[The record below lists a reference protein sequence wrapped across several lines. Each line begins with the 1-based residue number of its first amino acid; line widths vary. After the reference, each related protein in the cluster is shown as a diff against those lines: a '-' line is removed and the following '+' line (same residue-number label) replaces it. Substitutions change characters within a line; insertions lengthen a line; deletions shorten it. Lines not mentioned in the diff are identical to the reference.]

1 MITCFRKSDLMHT
14 MSNKF
19 SFILPAYKAKYFH
32 QAINSIL
39 NQTYTDFELVIVNDA
54 SPEDLD
60 SIVDSF
66 DDSRIRYYKNN
77 ENIGG
82 GNLVAQWN
90 KCLEYATG
98 DYVILASDD
107 DLYFPDYLSKMSTLI
122 DKYPDVNVFRPR
134 VQIID
139 GNNDIL
145 RVEGYLVEN
154 ISSLEF
160 MYLLQHRMIYGGIPY
175 YIFKKEALLDIGGF
189 IEFPMAWGSDDATVI
204 ELSKEKGIASTTEV
218 LFSFRMSGENI
229 TTKQNDYN
237 SLRRKIKA
245 RDKFYYFQKSALE
258 NISPMSSLD
267 EIYLDYLNNNMQA
280 AIIRSIYDLIC
291 DSTLAA
297 CIRCLPV
304 LKTLPYIK
312 NRWLIVS
319 YAKKIGQTLIYK

>member
-66 DDSRIRYYKNN
+66 DDSRIRYYKNK

-145 RVEGYLVEN
+145 RVEGYLVEH
-154 ISSLEF
+154 ITSLEF
-160 MYLLQHRMIYGGIPY
+160 MYLLQQRIIYSGIPY
-175 YIFKKEALLDIGGF
+175 YMFRKDALFDIGGF
-189 IEFPMAWGSDDATVI
+189 MELPMAWGSDDATII
-204 ELSKEKGIASTTEV
+204 ELSKEKGIVCTTEV

-229 TTKQNDYN
+229 TTKRNDYN
-237 SLRRKIKA
+237 SLRRKIEA
-245 RDKFYYFQKSALE
+245 RDKFYHIQKGILVD
-258 NISPMSSLD
+258 ISPVSYMD
-267 EIYLDYLNNNMQA
+267 KIYLNYLNNNIQA
-280 AIIRSIYDLIC
+280 SIIRSIYELMC
-291 DSTLAA
+291 DSTLIA
-297 CIRCLPV
+297 CIRCLPI
-304 LKTLPYIK
+304 LKSLPYL
-312 NRWLIVS
+312 RLPWLIVS
-319 YAKKIGQTLIYK
+319 YTKKIGQSFIYK